1 MSRPADPT
9 EHEIYEVEPHRLMEI
24 DDFHLRV
31 ALARLAERLAVRV
44 GMVGG
49 DLEGQGQLI
58 DEITGWTRRLDQSV
72 ERTNHQVDTAL
83 ETFARLVGELNENLT
98 AAFTEMKDG
107 LRQTRQLLD
116 DKRLDLETVLDSVG
130 QIGKTIRMLSINAQI
145 ASAKAGDHG
154 RTFSVV
160 AEQIKGLA
168 NEATASSNEAVK
180 IMDLADVEK
189 LLDSFDQLA
198 TATLS
203 RTSQAL
209 HQTDDDFRTVV
220 EASRGELAQIA
231 ANSRTVAET
240 IASIRV
246 VSDRL
251 VQKNNRAEALGQA
264 MASVWLDPEPIQ
276 ALPAI
281 IRSERLHVEPG
292 YDRLDD
298 IRQRGCVRVAIEPD
312 FKGLSFRTGREA
324 LRGLDVEYAQ
334 AFARWLGV
342 KCQFMEHPWDQCTNL
357 LWVGRST
364 GEPEADLMWSAL
376 PPSPRYQRIAYSDSY
391 TYLEFVLARR
401 EGDTR
406 IGALADLA
414 GRTLGCI
421 NDPAALKTLEDA
433 GVRWTA
439 NADLPGGR
447 VRLGNLITYSDQS
460 RIHDCL
466 ADGLVDAFAVDR
478 PIYHWA
484 CSGADSPW
492 RDRLEILPGNIA
504 AKPWYYAVGVADSPS
519 SFRLL
524 RQVNTFLKWYRT
536 QPARRETELLWQG
549 GVIDAHI
556 NYHSENAGLRG
567 VPEMLADYQA
577 WVARL
582 DEFDLAP
589 AETSENSAQPI

>member
-1 MSRPADPT
+1 MPRPDAHADS
-9 EHEIYEVEPHRLMEI
+9 EIAELQSASFM
-24 DDFHLRV
+24 DTTDFHLRV

-49 DLEGQGQLI
+49 DLDGQGQLI

-72 ERTNHQVDTAL
+72 ERTGRQVDSAL
-83 ETFARLVGELNENLT
+83 ETFTKLVGELNESLS
-98 AAFTEMKDG
+98 AAFQEMQEG

-116 DKRLDLETVLDSVG
+116 DKRVDLETVLDAVG

-145 ASAKAGDHG
+145 ASAKAGEHG

-168 NEATASSNEAVK
+168 NEATSSSNEAVK
-180 IMDLADVEK
+180 IMNLTDVEK
-189 LLDSFDQLA
+189 LLESFDQLA
-198 TATLS
+198 SATLA
-203 RTSQAL
+203 RTGHAL
-209 HQTDDDFRTVV
+209 RQTDLEFRSVV
-220 EASRGELAQIA
+220 DGSRAELAQIA

-251 VQKNNRAEALGQA
+251 IQKNNQAEALGQQL
-264 MASVWLDPEPIQ
+264 ASIWLEPEPVE
-276 ALPAI
+276 ALPQV
-281 IRSERLHVEPG
+281 IRSERLRVEPN

-298 IRQRGCVRVAIEPD
+298 IRQRGFVRVAIEPD
-312 FKGLSFRTGREA
+312 FKGLSFRTGRET
-324 LRGLDVEYAQ
+324 LRGLDAEYAQ

-342 KCQFMEHPWDQCTNL
+342 KCQFVEYPWDQCTNL
-357 LWVGRST
+357 LWVGRSP
-364 GEPEADLMWSAL
+364 GEPEADLLWSAL
-376 PPSPRYQRIAYSDSY
+376 PPNPRYHKIAYSTSY

-401 EGDTR
+401 SGDTR
-406 IGALADLA
+406 VGGLADLA

-439 NADLPGGR
+439 NADVPGGR

-466 ADGLVDAFAVDR
+466 ADGLVDAFAVDK
-478 PIYHWA
+478 PIYYWA

-492 RDRLEILPGNIA
+492 RDRIEILPGNLA
-504 AKPWYYAVGVADSPS
+504 AAPWYYAVGVADCPS

-524 RQVNTFLKWYRT
+524 SQVNAFLKWYRN
-536 QPARRETELLWQG
+536 QPARRDLEQLWQG
-549 GVIDAHI
+549 GVIDSRI
-556 NYHSENAGLRG
+556 DYRSENAGLRG
-567 VPEMLADYQA
+567 APEMLADYQA
-577 WVARL
+577 WVARVN
-582 DEFDLAP
+582 EFDPTLSLAP
-589 AETSENSAQPI
+589 ADAP